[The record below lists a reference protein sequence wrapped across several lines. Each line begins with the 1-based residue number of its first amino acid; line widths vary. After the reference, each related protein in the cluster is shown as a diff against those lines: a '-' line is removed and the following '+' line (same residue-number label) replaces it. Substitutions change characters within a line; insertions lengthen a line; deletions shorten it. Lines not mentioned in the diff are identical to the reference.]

1 MNLSRGRLLWIIL
14 WQFVEDGI
22 EFVGRLLLDV
32 AKLDESA
39 VPEPHD
45 NSLEGYSPWRCFAS

>member
-1 MNLSRGRLLWIIL
+1 MLWIIL
-14 WQFVEDGI
+14 WQLVEDGI
-22 EFVGRLLLDV
+22 EFVGRLLLGV

-45 NSLEGYSPWRCFAS
+45 NSLEG

>member
-14 WQFVEDGI
+14 WQFVEDCI
-22 EFVGRLLLDV
+22 EFVGRLLLGV

-39 VPEPHD
+39 VPETHD
-45 NSLEGYSPWRCFAS
+45 NSLEG